1 MTIGEDR
8 VRIKFNPSA
17 DGLVDKIKQ
26 KSAELID
33 LCEEG
38 KRRDFDTTTTNPE
51 VNRLWSLAQ
60 THYEDA
66 AMWGVKAATYS
77 K

>member
-1 MTIGEDR
+1 MSIGEDR

-17 DGLVDKIKQ
+17 DSMVDKIKQ

-33 LCEEG
+33 LCEELKSLDG
-38 KRRDFDTTTTNPE
+38 
-51 VNRLWSLAQ
+51 RLASLAQ

-66 AMWGVKAATYS
+66 AMWAVKAATTQ
-77 K
+77 KP